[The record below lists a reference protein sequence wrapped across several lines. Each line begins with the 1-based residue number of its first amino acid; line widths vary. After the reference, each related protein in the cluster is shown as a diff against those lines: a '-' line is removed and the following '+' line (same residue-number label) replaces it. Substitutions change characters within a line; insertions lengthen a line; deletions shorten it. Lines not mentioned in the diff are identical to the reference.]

1 MSQLV
6 CALETL
12 PVRIFWAFSFLCQ
25 KERKKHWVV
34 RRARLC
40 VLCLRTVN
48 HFILK
53 GRCLWVS
60 KYHSDC
66 VRGEICFTEIMSNT
80 RLNLNHSSFT
90 HLICEFF
97 NYLQISSFIYIY
109 SIYFLFFVY
118 HIYLCYYLYLV
129 RHVILF
135 TLSQK

>member
-48 HFILK
+48 HFIMK
-53 GRCLWVS
+53 GICLWVS
-60 KYHSDC
+60 KHHSDC

-80 RLNLNHSSFT
+80 RLNPNHSSFT
-90 HLICEFF
+90 YLICEFF

-109 SIYFLFFVY
+109 IYIVSINYFLS
-118 HIYLCYYLYLV
+118 IISIC
-129 RHVILF
+129 VI
-135 TLSQK
+135 TYI

>member
-80 RLNLNHSSFT
+80 RLHPNHSSFT
-90 HLICEFF
+90 HLIGEFF

-109 SIYFLFFVY
+109 IYIVSIYYFLSIISICVI
-118 HIYLCYYLYLV
+118 IY
-129 RHVILF
+129 I
-135 TLSQK
+135 